1 MTDWDALE
9 DARLFLKIEDA
20 PGWKDYNEKRR
31 EDIIKA
37 MKDAGFIIQTTDE
50 GIVVIA
56 VNTYSFRQVQTR
68 NAGRCKSFGE
78 VDYRESGYGGGK
90 DFCRYSDI
98 IWMSQSMTDQQ
109 IADKIGMKIAT
120 YYRHKKKLRES
131 KYFKELDQN
140 RLDDREYLESL
151 KGNLVF

>member
-1 MTDWDALE
+1 
-9 DARLFLKIEDA
+9 
-20 PGWKDYNEKRR
+20 
-31 EDIIKA
+31 
-37 MKDAGFIIQTTDE
+37 
-50 GIVVIA
+50 
-56 VNTYSFRQVQTR
+56 
-68 NAGRCKSFGE
+68 
-78 VDYRESGYGGGK
+78 
-90 DFCRYSDI
+90 
-98 IWMSQSMTDQQ
+98 MTDQQ